1 MDLQVQKDKGNPFLT
16 QISLELNEINEEHKA
31 DSCIL
36 VPAPLFGSRQAGTI
50 CFVAWTQELCY
61 FWWGRSHC
69 IDLTGLELHI

>member
-31 DSCIL
+31 GSCIL

-50 CFVAWTQELCY
+50 CFVA
-61 FWWGRSHC
+61 
-69 IDLTGLELHI
+69 